1 MIRLF
6 GVAQAARPA
15 IFVFCLRVERPLRKR
30 RLKMALHRDI
40 YWVGRQWAVTGHGM
54 QAVDQKQKSK
64 FDIEVSRLWEDDLF
78 EILRDQTWF
87 NAEDFSKGLSIARAR
102 YPEPPGGVRPQRKA
116 ASEPA
121 PLQKAALPIERI
133 PERVA
138 PVKVS
143 APVAAPAPIR
153 IAVSAPVPIPVEP
166 APKPV
171 APKFHLRIE
180 NSPAKLVR
188 PWRIRIKP

>member
-1 MIRLF
+1 
-6 GVAQAARPA
+6 
-15 IFVFCLRVERPLRKR
+15 
-30 RLKMALHRDI
+30 MALHRDI

-64 FDIEVSRLWEDDLF
+64 FDIEVSRLWEDDLS
-78 EILRDQTWF
+78 EILCAQTWF
-87 NAEDFSKGLSIARAR
+87 NPEDFSKGLSIARAR
-102 YPEPPGGVRPQRKA
+102 YPEPPGRVRPERKA
-116 ASEPA
+116 APDPV
-121 PLQKAALPIERI
+121 PLQKAATPIERI
-133 PERVA
+133 PASVA
-138 PVKVS
+138 PVKAS
-143 APVAAPAPIR
+143 DPAAIPTPVA
-153 IAVSAPVPIPVEP
+153 VEP